1 MKVCFQLQWSLSS
14 SDPSSPGVVNTEEWW
29 DSLELK
35 AVDTGRWKWSQFLR
49 LRLIHGSLLL
59 AEDHNTEHQKKSSV
73 SGLELTG
80 CPKKLAEAIRR
91 DEYNPLLLP
100 NEKLRQLCRTCT
112 IKERGLSKVFRVHMK
127 LNQAE
132 ILKCDVGLALTYVVN
147 VGSLPHH
154 PLTILT

>member
-35 AVDTGRWKWSQFLR
+35 AVEGATYREVEMEP
-49 LRLIHGSLLL
+49 IL
-59 AEDHNTEHQKKSSV
+59 ATEIAPWIPPSCRGPVQHNTEHQKKSSV

-91 DEYNPLLLP
+91 DEYNPLLVHQLP

-112 IKERGLSKVFRVHMK
+112 IKERGLSKV
-127 LNQAE
+127 
-132 ILKCDVGLALTYVVN
+132 Y
-147 VGSLPHH
+147 SLGC
-154 PLTILT
+154 T